1 MRLLNKAIFL
11 AKKNTDKKQFF
22 FSCVAKRND
31 GAEVYSVNHCV
42 RAEKVPAHHA
52 EARAVRKCDVGA
64 ILYVARILRDKETP
78 ALAKPCKFCQAFIR
92 NKGIKKVYFT
102 IDSNQYGIWDVEE
115 DIWNTLE
122 Y

>member
-1 MRLLNKAIFL
+1 MKLLSKAIYL
-11 AKKNTDKKQFF
+11 AKKNRDKKQFF

-31 GAEVYSVNHCV
+31 GAVVYSVNHCI

-64 ILYVARILRDKETP
+64 ILYVARVLRDRETP
-78 ALAKPCKFCQAFIR
+78 AIAKPCKFCQAFIK
-92 NKGIKKVYFT
+92 NKGIKKVYYT
-102 IDSNQYGIWDVEE
+102 IDINNYGIWNVDDNTWQTVE
-115 DIWNTLE
+115 